1 MNLNRQGQEKATIS
15 SYKRV
20 RYENYDNYYEDI
32 PRGIAPYYS
41 TPYAE
46 VYRESYR
53 LAAQHDTAD
62 SKESMTFQKTYRP
75 TTQDATTRRENT
87 GFQQSY
93 RPTQHDTLDSRGSMT
108 FQESYRP
115 TTQNTMNMKHEESM
129 DFTATGAGHHEMMQ
143 ALPVNPTISS
153 ATTNKGKSSNLTL
166 FMQR

>member
-1 MNLNRQGQEKATIS
+1 MNPNRQGQEEATIS

-32 PRGIAPYYS
+32 PRGIAPYYN

-53 LAAQHDTAD
+53 LAAQHDTLD
-62 SKESMTFQKTYRP
+62 SKESMTFQER
-75 TTQDATTRRENT
+75 
-87 GFQQSY
+87 
-93 RPTQHDTLDSRGSMT
+93 
-108 FQESYRP
+108 YRP
-115 TTQNTMNMKHEESM
+115 TTQNTMNMKHEESI

-153 ATTNKGKSSNLTL
+153 ATMNKGKSNNPTPFL
-166 FMQR
+166 QR